1 VHLLCRYP
9 HSAAFLASKTANQ
22 KQRTMPS
29 ILDPQNPSFPLFSY
43 ILTGLVLLV
52 AIMMIG
58 FMNNAIKTPPAPQG
72 WGTYNYDS
80 LKLSRASYFT
90 DFSNNTNIPI
100 IKFQVA
106 TANFGGIITEQTG
119 AMNPYIG
126 SVSPDAARMQVEAG
140 ARAII
145 FDIWPDPAAPANPVV
160 AAMLDNQQWWF
171 QNWWANTGGLGKG
184 TGRYSNWR
192 LMTRNTAPVG
202 DVLGAAIN
210 AAFNDTNS
218 KQSSDPF
225 FVVLKL
231 HGAMTIPYLNT
242 LGTIVQS
249 ALGGHAMEVST
260 WGNAKNQAAMS
271 TSPASQFLTR
281 AFVTV
286 IPDIE
291 TGYNSLPNINNYK
304 DFVAQFQTTTLASYT
319 NAIEQYPNTMFF
331 DPTNTA
337 AISSDAVK
345 SAMVVVQPSIG
356 GQSTDNTDLFA
367 GTSYTICRNTGA
379 QLVAV
384 NLFSPNAGD
393 ATMTSFFDPAVF
405 GKYSFILNQ

>member
-1 VHLLCRYP
+1 
-9 HSAAFLASKTANQ
+9 
-22 KQRTMPS
+22 MPS
-29 ILDPQNPSFPLFSY
+29 ILDPGNPNFLIFSY

-52 AIMMIG
+52 TLMMIG
-58 FMNNAIKTPPAPQG
+58 FMNNVIKTPSPPQG
-72 WGTYNYDS
+72 WATYNYDS
-80 LKLSRASYFT
+80 LKLSRSSLTEYLTTKNQNT
-90 DFSNNTNIPI
+90 DVPI
-100 IKFQVA
+100 IKLQIA
-106 TANFGGIITEQTG
+106 TANFGGIFTESIG
-119 AMNPYIG
+119 AMSPYIG

-145 FDIWPDPAAPANPVV
+145 LDIWPDPAAPANPVV

-171 QNWWANTGGLGKG
+171 QNWWATTGGLGKG

-210 AAFNDTNS
+210 AAFNDSNS
-218 KQSSDPF
+218 KQSNDPF

-242 LGTIVQS
+242 MGTIIQT
-249 ALGGHAMEVST
+249 ALGGHAMEAAT
-260 WGNAKNQAAMS
+260 WGNAKNQSAMA
-271 TSPASQFLTR
+271 TAQVSQFMNR
-281 AFVTV
+281 AFVIV

-291 TGYNSLPNINNYK
+291 SGYNSLPNINNYK
-304 DFVAQFQTTTLASYT
+304 DFITQFQTTTLATYT
-319 NAIEQYPNTMFF
+319 NAIEQNPDTMFF

-337 AISSDAVK
+337 AITSDIAK
-345 SAMVVVQPSIG
+345 STMVVIQPSIG
-356 GQSTDNTDLFA
+356 GQSADNTDLFT
-367 GTSYTICRNTGA
+367 GTSYTNCRNTGA

-393 ATMTSFFDPAVF
+393 ATMLSFFDQNVF
-405 GKYSFILNQ
+405 GKYSFILNE